1 MSRSRIAACFT
12 LTAMLAC
19 EERVAS
25 PASVA
30 DVVVTPD
37 AANIRV
43 GAEEEFNARVLD
55 GSGNELSRQVSWS
68 VANSQLATVDGSGL
82 VRGVAPGE
90 TQVIARVEGRE
101 GAATIRVTS
110 TTPASIQISPAEPTV
125 LLGGTTTLTAVVLA
139 TDGGTLTDRVP
150 VWTSADQNI
159 ASVDAQGVVTGVRI
173 GSTTIVATVDAV
185 TAEVTIVVRAPELA
199 ALEIRPANLALEVGD
214 TSRLSA
220 VGRTPGGAE
229 VPGLPIA
236 WSSESAAV
244 ANVDAAGLVGAVAVG
259 ETRIR
264 AQFGTVSA
272 SIPVVVRAVPAATI
286 TVEPRTASVQT
297 NDTTRLRATARGANG
312 QILVKT
318 FTWSSHNAG
327 VASVDPGGL
336 VRGGNAAGTVFIVA
350 TVDGVRDSAQIQ
362 VTARPVARVLVQ
374 PSGDT
379 IATGQQ
385 TQLTARLEADN
396 GAVLE
401 RPVTWSTANA
411 AVATVSSTGLVTGV
425 AIGEAAITATSEGQT
440 GSATIRVEAPAV
452 ASVVVSPASLDLV
465 VADTSRLT
473 LVGRDAGGAVVP
485 GLTVAWRSLAAGVAT
500 VDAGGLVRGV
510 AAGTTFVVG
519 QVGTLEDSASVV
531 VTAAAPTVGSVS
543 VAPDPVSVAAGD
555 TTRLTATVHDTDGN
569 EMTATVTW
577 SSSSAAVATVNTSG
591 LVTGVAAG
599 TAFIR
604 AVVGDVS
611 DSAAVTVTAPSSS
624 VSRVEV
630 VPDSAN
636 LSSGQRLQLEAR
648 LFDAGGNPLSGR
660 EVDWNSSNTSVA
672 QVNGNGRVTA
682 RTVLLPQT
690 VTITATSEGVSGT
703 ARIRVTL
710 LAPSPVPDP
719 PEDG

>member
-1 MSRSRIAACFT
+1 
-12 LTAMLAC
+12 
-19 EERVAS
+19 
-25 PASVA
+25 
-30 DVVVTPD
+30 
-37 AANIRV
+37 
-43 GAEEEFNARVLD
+43 
-55 GSGNELSRQVSWS
+55 
-68 VANSQLATVDGSGL
+68 
-82 VRGVAPGE
+82 
-90 TQVIARVEGRE
+90 
-101 GAATIRVTS
+101 
-110 TTPASIQISPAEPTV
+110 
-125 LLGGTTTLTAVVLA
+125 
-139 TDGGTLTDRVP
+139 
-150 VWTSADQNI
+150 
-159 ASVDAQGVVTGVRI
+159 
-173 GSTTIVATVDAV
+173 
-185 TAEVTIVVRAPELA
+185 
-199 ALEIRPANLALEVGD
+199 
-214 TSRLSA
+214 
-220 VGRTPGGAE
+220 
-229 VPGLPIA
+229 
-236 WSSESAAV
+236 
-244 ANVDAAGLVGAVAVG
+244 
-259 ETRIR
+259 
-264 AQFGTVSA
+264 
-272 SIPVVVRAVPAATI
+272 
-286 TVEPRTASVQT
+286 
-297 NDTTRLRATARGANG
+297 
-312 QILVKT
+312 
-318 FTWSSHNAG
+318 

-411 AVATVSSTGLVTGV
+411 AVATVSSTGLVTGIS
-425 AIGEAAITATSEGQT
+425 IGEATITATSEGQT
-440 GSATIRVEAPAV
+440 GSATIRVQAPAV

-519 QVGTLEDSASVV
+519 QVGTLEDSARVV
-531 VTAAAPTVGSVS
+531 VTAAAPTVGSVT
-543 VAPDPVSVAAGD
+543 VAPDPVSVATGD
-555 TTRLTATVHDTDGN
+555 TTRLTATVRDTDGN

-599 TAFIR
+599 AAFIR
-604 AVVGDVS
+604 AVVGDVR

-636 LSSGQRLQLEAR
+636 LSSGQRIQLEAR
-648 LFDAGGNPLSGR
+648 LFDAGGNRLTGR
-660 EVDWNSSNTSVA
+660 DVDWSSSNTSVA

-682 RTVLLPQT
+682 RTVLFPQT

>member
-150 VWTSADQNI
+150 AWTSADQNI

-173 GSTTIVATVDAV
+173 GSTRIVATVDAV
-185 TAEVTIVVRAPELA
+185 TAEVTVAVRAPELA
-199 ALEIRPANLALEVGD
+199 ALEIRPASLALEVGD
-214 TSRLSA
+214 TARLSA
-220 VGRTPGGAE
+220 VGRTPGGAD

-531 VTAAAPTVGSVS
+531 VTAAAPTVGSVG

>member
-150 VWTSADQNI
+150 AWTSADQNI

-173 GSTTIVATVDAV
+173 GSTRIVATVDAV
-185 TAEVTIVVRAPELA
+185 TAEVTVAVRAPELA
-199 ALEIRPANLALEVGD
+199 ALEIRPASLALEVGD
-214 TSRLSA
+214 TARLSA
-220 VGRTPGGAE
+220 VGRTPGGAD

-411 AVATVSSTGLVTGV
+411 AVATVSSTGLVTGIS
-425 AIGEAAITATSEGQT
+425 IGEATITATSEGQT
-440 GSATIRVEAPAV
+440 GSATIRVQAPAV

-510 AAGTTFVVG
+510 APGTTFVVG